1 MPQPITVEL
10 RGKRDRDHRRERAK
24 ILEEMPEIAWIK
36 DERCARRSRMPG
48 WRRSA
53 SSSFSRIGDMKP
65 SGNYD
70 FASAPARHAGRSH
83 ALGHPPGGQDRRGD
97 GGLFPDFSYD
107 RDLLIAG
114 CLCHD
119 IGKVWEF
126 DPENVKR
133 WKANPRA
140 TGMPSLRHP
149 GYGIHICLT
158 MGLPEEVAHMAAA
171 HSGEGDLLVRSL
183 ENTILHWADYTFWRV
198 VEASDQFADQDPWL
212 DGELVRTQRAT
223 GPLIASYFHFAR
235 KKRGSS
241 SG

>member
-1 MPQPITVEL
+1 VAEAISVEL
-10 RGKRDRDHRRERAK
+10 RGKRIVIDDEKRARVRA
-24 ILEEMPEIAWIK
+24 EMPEIEWIK
-36 DERCARRSRMPG
+36 DETLRRKVTDA
-48 WRRSA
+48 WAAAIA

-70 FASAPARHAGRSH
+70 SRP
-83 ALGHPPGGQDRRGD
+83 LRRGTQAD
-97 GGLFPDFSYD
+97 HIRSVTRMAVKVAEEMATLFPDFSCD

-114 CLCHD
+114 SLCHD

-133 WKANPRA
+133 WKSDPRA

-149 GYGIHICLT
+149 GFGIHICLT

-171 HSGEGDLLVRSL
+171 HSGEGELLIRSL

-198 VEASDQFADQDPWL
+198 VEAGNQFADTDPWL
-212 DGELVRTQRAT
+212 EDEMAERSGR
-223 GPLIASYFHFAR
+223 PPAR
-235 KKRGSS
+235 
-241 SG
+241 